1 MTSTEVEAFAPVSA
15 PSHATRPFARFEWM
29 VALRYLRARRKH
41 GSISVIA
48 GFSFL
53 GIMLGVAALIVVM
66 SVMNGFRHDLLD
78 KIIGLNG
85 HLFIQSAETPL
96 TDYDALTERVRKVK
110 GVELA
115 LPLVESQALAVSP
128 YNSSGVL
135 ARGIHEAD
143 LKGLPGVGGHITLG
157 TLDGFDKGQGV
168 AIGARLAEHL
178 SLRIGDRIT
187 LMSPHGI
194 QTPLGTMPHQK
205 TYPVAAIFSIGM
217 FQFDNTFVFMPLPEA
232 QGLFNLDGQ
241 ANVIEVFV
249 DNPDNMDEMRDR
261 IEPALQRPAIMIDW
275 RQRDQT
281 FFDALTVERNVM
293 FAILTLIVLVAAL
306 NIISGLIMLV
316 QDKSRDI
323 AILRTMGATR
333 GAVMRI
339 FLITGATIGFGGT
352 FVGVLLG
359 LLVAHNIEA
368 IRHGLNWLLDA
379 NLFPAE
385 AYFLSHLPSRVEPA
399 DVLAVVMMTL
409 LLSLAAT
416 LYPSWRAARLDPVEA
431 LRYE

>member
-1 MTSTEVEAFAPVSA
+1 
-15 PSHATRPFARFEWM
+15 
-29 VALRYLRARRKH
+29 
-41 GSISVIA
+41 
-48 GFSFL
+48 
-53 GIMLGVAALIVVM
+53 
-66 SVMNGFRHDLLD
+66 
-78 KIIGLNG
+78 
-85 HLFIQSAETPL
+85 
-96 TDYDALTERVRKVK
+96 
-110 GVELA
+110 
-115 LPLVESQALAVSP
+115 
-128 YNSSGVL
+128 
-135 ARGIHEAD
+135 
-143 LKGLPGVGGHITLG
+143 
-157 TLDGFDKGQGV
+157 
-168 AIGARLAEHL
+168 
-178 SLRIGDRIT
+178 
-187 LMSPHGI
+187 
-194 QTPLGTMPHQK
+194 
-205 TYPVAAIFSIGM
+205 
-217 FQFDNTFVFMPLPEA
+217 MPLPEA
-232 QGLFNLDGQ
+232 QAFFNLDGQ

-249 DNPDNMDEMRDR
+249 DNPDHMDEMRDR
-261 IEPALQRPAIMIDW
+261 IEPALQRPIIMIDW

-316 QDKSRDI
+316 QDKARDI
-323 AILRTMGATR
+323 AVLRTMGATR

-359 LLVAHNIEA
+359 LLVAHNVEG

-385 AYFLSHLPSRVEPA
+385 AYFLSRLPSRVEPS
-399 DVLAVVMMTL
+399 DIVAVVMMTL